1 MVENQNFKLCRFEA
15 LSPAELY
22 AIMKARQEVFV
33 VEQNCCYLDADGK
46 DPLSLH
52 LFQMHENA
60 VIAYARLLPPS
71 ISYAFESSI
80 GRVLTASSHRKM
92 GLGKILMT
100 EAIKHC
106 LNLWPHNP
114 IFISA
119 QGYLENFYKNLGFVA
134 TENRYLEDGIPHLEM
149 HLFQDLKK

>member
-1 MVENQNFKLCRFEA
+1 MVDNQNFKICSFEA

-46 DPLSLH
+46 DALGLH
-52 LFQMHENA
+52 LFLMQEGA

-71 ISYAFESSI
+71 VSYTRESSI
-80 GRVLTASSHRKM
+80 GRVLTAASHRGM
-92 GLGKILMT
+92 GLGKILMRM
-100 EAIKHC
+100 AMKYC
-106 LNLWPHNP
+106 LVHWADQP
-114 IFISA
+114 IYISA
-119 QGYLENFYKNLGFVA
+119 QGYLENFYKNLGFVS

-149 HLFQDLKK
+149 HFYPPMKK